1 LTVDIWIF
9 TLIFLV
15 IMVMAFMGLA
25 FKMFRMGSEMVKQ
38 IEIDNRVERSYLLD
52 RIQSGDPEAA
62 KRINLWEPPKERKPV
77 PQRVSFGTGLG
88 LKVDTARTRE
98 EIGELES

>member
-1 LTVDIWIF
+1 MNPDYLGYGMAALLTC
-9 TLIFLV
+9 LV
-15 IMVMAFMGLA
+15 FMYLVFNKAIKIVMQVEEYHQ
-25 FKMFRMGSEMVKQ
+25 R
-38 IEIDNRVERSYLLD
+38 ERSYLLD
-52 RIQSGDPEAA
+52 RIQSGDPETA

-77 PQRVSFGTGLG
+77 PQTVSFETGLG